1 MNNIRADDMDALE
14 NRAGT
19 APLPLFRGR
28 SIPPL
33 RALAAPPT
41 LDSLRGDVERCRS
54 CPLYAA
60 ATHAVFG
67 EGPRHARLMLV
78 GEQPGGPDDRAGRP
92 FTGPAG
98 AVLDQALAAAGIARA
113 QVYVTHAVKH
123 FKFMARGSRRVDQRP
138 ELHEVT
144 ACRSWLDHEVALV
157 KPALI
162 VALGAAAARALLG
175 RSVVGGGRQFYALP
189 SCVSVT
195 VTVHPSDILRN
206 PDRDRGAADY
216 DRLVADLAA
225 AQAHVDEMNPV
236 PDWPVLAKAG

>member
-1 MNNIRADDMDALE
+1 MATLAPHASPASLPPRSSVRAMPA
-14 NRAGT
+14 
-19 APLPLFRGR
+19 
-28 SIPPL
+28 L

-41 LDSLRGDVERCRS
+41 LDDLRLDVARCRS
-54 CPLYAA
+54 CPLHAA
-60 ATHAVFG
+60 ATQAVFG
-67 EGPRHARLMLV
+67 EGPRTARLMLV

-92 FTGPAG
+92 FAGPAG
-98 AVLDQALAAAGIARA
+98 AVLDQALAAAGLARA

-123 FKFMARGSRRVDQRP
+123 FKFAPRGQRRVDQKP
-138 ELHEVT
+138 ELQEVA
-144 ACRSWLDHEVALV
+144 ACRSWLDHEIALV

-175 RSVVGGGRQFYALP
+175 RSVAAGGGRRLYALP
-189 SCVSVT
+189 SCVGVA

-225 AQAHVDEMNPV
+225 ARAHVDAMEPV
-236 PDWPVLAKAG
+236 ADWPLLARAG